1 VTRPTRRDQ
10 SGRAFLDLQNLAKR
24 HGRDT
29 GELLTI
35 YALEG
40 FLARL
45 AASPTAGEFVL
56 KGGVL
61 LAAYNARRP
70 TRDID
75 LLATALSN
83 DLTVALAA
91 VCEVA
96 RIDLDD
102 GLHYD
107 TDAATAETI
116 RDEDEYTGIR
126 VAITARLATAILPI
140 QIDIN
145 VGDPVSPPAGPI
157 ALPRL
162 LGGAITITGYPI
174 AMVHAEKI
182 VTAIQR
188 GTVNT
193 RWRDFADI
201 YLLSSRQPVA
211 GVDLQQALSAV
222 ATGREV
228 TLVPLDNRLRGY
240 PSLAQR
246 RWATWIRKYRL
257 NGTVP
262 DDFSQALKQICA
274 FADPAIRGTVARHSW
289 HPHEQTWA
297 E

>member
-1 VTRPTRRDQ
+1 MRPTRQDQ

-24 HGRDT
+24 HRRDT

-45 AASPTAGEFVL
+45 AASPRAGEFVL

-83 DLTVALAA
+83 DLTVALATVREIA
-91 VCEVA
+91 T
-96 RIDLDD
+96 IDISD
-102 GLHYD
+102 GLRYD
-107 TDAATAETI
+107 TDTATAETI

-126 VAITARLATAILPI
+126 VAITARLATALLPI
-140 QIDIN
+140 HIDIN
-145 VGDPVSPPAGPI
+145 VGDPVSPPAGLI
-157 ALPRL
+157 TLPRL
-162 LGGAITITGYPI
+162 LGGNITITGYPI

-201 YLLSSRQPVA
+201 YLLSSRQPIK
-211 GVDLQQALSAV
+211 GTDLQQALSAV
-222 ATGREV
+222 AAAHQV
-228 TLVPLDNRLRGY
+228 TLAPLDKHLHGY
-240 PSLAQR
+240 PSLAQK
-246 RWATWIRKYRL
+246 RWATWVRKYRL
-257 NGTVP
+257 SGTVP
-262 DDFSQALKQICA
+262 DDFSQTLEHICA
-274 FADPAIRGTVARHSW
+274 FADPALRGTVAGHGW
-289 HPHEQTWA
+289 NPQEQKWTG
-297 E
+297 